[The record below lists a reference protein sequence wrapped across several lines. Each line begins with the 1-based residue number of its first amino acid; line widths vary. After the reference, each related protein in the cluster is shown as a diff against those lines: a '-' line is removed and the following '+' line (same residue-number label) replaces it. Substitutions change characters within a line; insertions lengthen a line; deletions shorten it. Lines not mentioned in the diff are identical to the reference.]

1 MATLTEPIRDL
12 LDSPTFWFLGTIN
25 PDGRPQVNPMWID
38 REGEYIVLNTAI
50 GRQKEKNLRR
60 DPRVTL
66 SLTEPENPYNFIE
79 IRGEVTEYIEGE
91 EADAQINWL
100 AQKYVGEETY
110 PWRKPGELRVKM
122 LVKPTYVYHLIR

>member
-1 MATLTEPIRDL
+1 M
-12 LDSPTFWFLGTIN
+12 
-25 PDGRPQVNPMWID
+25 
-38 REGEYIVLNTAI
+38 
-50 GRQKEKNLRR
+50 
-60 DPRVTL
+60 TL